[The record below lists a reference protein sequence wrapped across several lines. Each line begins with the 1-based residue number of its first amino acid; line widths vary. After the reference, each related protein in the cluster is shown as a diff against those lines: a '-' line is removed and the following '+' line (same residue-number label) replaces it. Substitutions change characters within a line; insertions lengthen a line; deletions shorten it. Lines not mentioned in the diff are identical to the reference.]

1 MANCTIDSG
10 HDYHNQQYVF
20 RVDVT
25 ISEAE
30 MKDFDIDHLKRLS
43 MALES
48 DAKVSMKL
56 AVMADLF
63 KQLGR

>member
-10 HDYHNQQYVF
+10 HDYSKLQYNF

-56 AVMADLF
+56 AVMAELF